1 MANITILHLSL
12 PLPIETF
19 NNHTDTIMKK
29 IFLLLAAAI
38 VLTSCGGNKDKKTGD
53 STILTFATNLENID
67 SLAIIVPATWKNLN
81 TVTDTLAHSGKY
93 ASKIDSVSEF
103 SLVYE
108 NRLGN
113 ISGSLPTKI
122 KITAFG
128 CSLQPDSKAIIVC
141 SVSNDKFYS
150 GTPVDSL
157 FSTTN
162 EWKEIK
168 AEFTLPEN
176 LSADDVI
183 KAYVWNKK
191 VGTFLVDDMKLEFTY

>member
-1 MANITILHLSL
+1 
-12 PLPIETF
+12 
-19 NNHTDTIMKK
+19 MKK

-150 GTPVDSL
+150 GTSVDSL

-191 VGTFLVDDMKLEFTY
+191 VGTFLVDDMRLEFTY